1 MRRRAILTVIVLYVV
16 MSLQA
21 MAKIHI
27 THRYANTDARS
38 LIGLPMGSEKTIIDK
53 QGNLRWSQWSIRH
66 REPEVP
72 FGISE
77 QMDGALDLG
86 LAAAY
91 ASGRLEAFK
100 VAGQELYQGRFPFVV
115 TRLSGTPALA
125 AEELAFPA
133 EIYGM
138 GLDVVRITL
147 TNSGP
152 DEATVEA
159 RFSGKTRNLPAFVEG
174 TALATRNGRLVVL
187 GEAEQGEWGPAGS
200 GLVLRCRVALPPHSS
215 RLVWLKRPHDMLVNQ
230 PSALPGISG
239 PSLLKQAEQAWQD
252 FWDAGLKVDLPEK
265 EVTDFLYSSLAY
277 LFILC
282 EYDAQGDLWTLDGPG
297 LYRHFWPRSELYMA
311 LGMDMYGHSD
321 LAAQTIQHL
330 LRVQKDDGRWD
341 MPLLNAP
348 FSWDGLGDA
357 AGTVWNH
364 FLFARDRQWLWGTY
378 PHLLSAAHWIRYN
391 RQQTEIPSDMPDA
404 SKSVKPYLSYPC
416 MEVPSPPLGP
426 GEKPYTW
433 GLLPMGYGDSGL
445 PDDHAFSHNVM
456 PLYALECARQ
466 AALELGQSGDAG
478 WLANEY
484 NDYKAA
490 ILTAI
495 RRAVK
500 LEKDGPPYLPAAP
513 TYPEGA
519 VSQTLLAVFP
529 SRLISPDDPLVTGL
543 LAHMERTALQGLPSN
558 MGWLGPSGVWPGES
572 MDVAETYLLRGEVE
586 KTADLLVATMDHSY
600 STKVWREEML
610 VDNTLPTAC
619 GKPRS
624 DAKNQTGSGDMPE
637 AWAHANLVILL
648 RNMLLREEEGG
659 LHLLSGIPASWIG
672 VGEKISVQDAPTMLG
687 GKLSYTLSYPEAG
700 KMNLDLSPP
709 PGACQV
715 AVHFPLSR
723 ARRIMAAR
731 VNGQPV
737 STISGLVVSLTA
749 AGKPIHV
756 EIDCQ

>member
-1 MRRRAILTVIVLYVV
+1 
-16 MSLQA
+16 
-21 MAKIHI
+21 
-27 THRYANTDARS
+27 
-38 LIGLPMGSEKTIIDK
+38 
-53 QGNLRWSQWSIRH
+53 
-66 REPEVP
+66 
-72 FGISE
+72 
-77 QMDGALDLG
+77 
-86 LAAAY
+86 
-91 ASGRLEAFK
+91 
-100 VAGQELYQGRFPFVV
+100 
-115 TRLSGTPALA
+115 
-125 AEELAFPA
+125 
-133 EIYGM
+133 
-138 GLDVVRITL
+138 
-147 TNSGP
+147 
-152 DEATVEA
+152 
-159 RFSGKTRNLPAFVEG
+159 
-174 TALATRNGRLVVL
+174 
-187 GEAEQGEWGPAGS
+187 
-200 GLVLRCRVALPPHSS
+200 
-215 RLVWLKRPHDMLVNQ
+215 
-230 PSALPGISG
+230 
-239 PSLLKQAEQAWQD
+239 
-252 FWDAGLKVDLPEK
+252 
-265 EVTDFLYSSLAY
+265 
-277 LFILC
+277 
-282 EYDAQGDLWTLDGPG
+282 
-297 LYRHFWPRSELYMA
+297 
-311 LGMDMYGHSD
+311 
-321 LAAQTIQHL
+321 
-330 LRVQKDDGRWD
+330 
-341 MPLLNAP
+341 
-348 FSWDGLGDA
+348 
-357 AGTVWNH
+357 
-364 FLFARDRQWLWGTY
+364 
-378 PHLLSAAHWIRYN
+378 
-391 RQQTEIPSDMPDA
+391 
-404 SKSVKPYLSYPC
+404 
-416 MEVPSPPLGP
+416 
-426 GEKPYTW
+426 
-433 GLLPMGYGDSGL
+433 MGYGDSGL

-543 LAHMERTALQGLPSN
+543 LARMERTALQGLPSN

-687 GKLSYTLSYPEAG
+687 GKLSYTLSYLEAG

-709 PGACQV
+709 PGARWRCI
-715 AVHFPLSR
+715 SR
-723 ARRIMAAR
+723 
-731 VNGQPV
+731 
-737 STISGLVVSLTA
+737 
-749 AGKPIHV
+749 
-756 EIDCQ
+756 